1 MEIIAA
7 LAFALTEAGFF
18 LSALRFVEQRFAK
31 SNRLT

>member
-18 LSALRFVEQRFAK
+18 LSALRFVEQGLQKVTA
-31 SNRLT
+31 